1 MKNSSSENR
10 RMACKG
16 RQVGMVNVASIKSHN
31 TLRRKEFTLIELLV
45 VIAIIAILAGMLLPA
60 LSKSREM
67 ARRSSCLS
75 TLKQWG
81 LAIHMYADDQKG
93 KFPRMADNNSW
104 INSIQTH
111 NIDDMTPY
119 NMKQANYF
127 CPSNTEKNATAWA
140 NGFTG
145 YVFSCGIPQNFE
157 SPLRIDVHPE
167 WILMADLNLADKNR
181 IWLGSNTNFDRWV
194 NHTLSANGYQSAG
207 SNRLYA
213 GGDAS
218 WAGSGE
224 MKNRVYSS
232 SSDYWY

>member
-10 RMACKG
+10 RTACNG
-16 RQVGMVNVASIKSHN
+16 RQGVLVNAASRKRHN
-31 TLRRKEFTLIELLV
+31 TLKHKEFTLIELLV

-60 LSKSREM
+60 LGKAREM
-67 ARRSSCLS
+67 ARRSSCLNN
-75 TLKQWG
+75 LKQWG
-81 LAIHMYADDQKG
+81 HVLHMYADYNMG
-93 KFPRMADNNSW
+93 YFPRMADNNSW
-104 INSIQTH
+104 ISSIQNP
-111 NIDDMTPY
+111 NIAKMTPY
-119 NMKQANYF
+119 DMKQANYF
-127 CPSNTEKNATAWA
+127 CPSNNGKNDVAWT
-140 NGFTG
+140 NNLTG
-145 YVFSCGIPQNFE
+145 YVFSCGIPQNLE

-181 IWLGSNTNFDRWV
+181 IWIGSDTRFDRWV
-194 NHTLSANGYQSAG
+194 NHTLNGYQPAG
-207 SNRLYA
+207 TNRLYA